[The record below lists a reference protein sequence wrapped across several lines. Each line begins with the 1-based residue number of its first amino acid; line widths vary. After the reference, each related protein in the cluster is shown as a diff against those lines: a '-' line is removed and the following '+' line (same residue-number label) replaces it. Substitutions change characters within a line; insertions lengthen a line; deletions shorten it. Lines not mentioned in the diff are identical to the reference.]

1 MKKSLKGT
9 HSSYIDES
17 SLVIDIFE
25 KNGIKYSLGIIKTGI
40 KRSYKYIRLK
50 NKNNNFSIICRGNIS
65 IQEIIVYLGEITY
78 DELKKIILENKKIQK
93 KIKKGYKVYMD

>member
-17 SLVIDIFE
+17 SLIIDVFE

-40 KRSYKYIRLK
+40 KRSNKYIRLK
-50 NKNNNFSIICRGNIS
+50 KKENNFSIICRDNIS
-65 IQEIIVYLGEITY
+65 IQEIIVYAGSITY
-78 DELKKIILENKKIQK
+78 NEIKKIILESKKLQK
-93 KIKKGYKVYMD
+93 KIKKGYDVYMD